1 MGQVGHLEDVAP
13 AFLWLANEAAG
24 CVTGEL
30 LHADGGLQAS

>member
-1 MGQVGHLEDVAP
+1 M
-13 AFLWLANEAAG
+13 ANEAAG